1 MWLIPPF
8 LPRRKT
14 CRWSRKSQMPFYPR
28 TDTSLT
34 WFLSTMMW
42 MRAWR
47 AWRKPWSEPPPP
59 HSGCLCPGC
68 TDTRL
73 APPSLCLLKGS
84 AISVFKIKIV
94 MGVPGVYGV
103 NVWFKSLRY
112 FAHMHPKNISN
123 MYVKVY
129 SRKWSTSLG
138 NVFFFGLL
146 WVFRKLCFRF
156 LWLYGI
162 AVPHIL
168 WLSDC
173 EQIQNRTTTVN
184 TKKKR
189 FLKWEDFIL
198 LSIIFSFLIC
208 F

>member
-1 MWLIPPF
+1 MWLFNPS

-28 TDTSLT
+28 TDTSLM

-73 APPSLCLLKGS
+73 AQPSLCLLKGS
-84 AISVFKIKIV
+84 AISVFKMKKV
-94 MGVPGVYGV
+94 MGVLSVYGV
-103 NVWFKSLRY
+103 YVWFKSLRY

-123 MYVKVY
+123 ML
-129 SRKWSTSLG
+129 RFFLENG
-138 NVFFFGLL
+138 EPHFFFFCGCLENCASGFFGYTRYQCHTFCDRQIVRKYRIGPQL
-146 WVFRKLCFRF
+146 W
-156 LWLYGI
+156 
-162 AVPHIL
+162 
-168 WLSDC
+168 
-173 EQIQNRTTTVN
+173 IQ
-184 TKKKR
+184 KK
-189 FLKWEDFIL
+189 
-198 LSIIFSFLIC
+198 IFKMREFHSVKHNIWFPY